1 MQVQE
6 LLAQARDT
14 LTVKRVYGE
23 PYEKNGVTVIPA
35 AAISGGGGGGKAEVE
50 EGEKENESAG
60 GGFGLGARPVGAF
73 VIRGDEATWV
83 PAIDVNRVILGGQI
97 VAIVLL
103 LMLRGIARMRSRERL
118 ARIKAMRARA

>member
-1 MQVQE
+1 MEVQE

-23 PYEKNGVTVIPA
+23 PYEKDGVTVIPA
-35 AAISGGGGGGKAEVE
+35 AAISGGAGGGKAEVE

-60 GGFGLGARPVGAF
+60 GGFGVGARPVGAF
-73 VIRGDEATWV
+73 VIRGGEATWV

-97 VAIVLL
+97 IAIVLL
-103 LMLRGIARMRSRERL
+103 LTLRSIARMRSRERL
-118 ARIKAMRARA
+118 ARMKAMRARG